1 MVSVSFLKKKVEELR
16 KEAEEIQKA
25 GIEVLDAA
33 TLDEKILLRPYYSSP
48 NGKMQRE
55 AAQRYQRWYT
65 TSFRLVEE
73 FIPEWLDTFIKYYK
87 VSITGQGGANAV
99 MDYLLLDTYSHFT
112 TIEDIIS
119 DFVNDFD
126 RQISIL
132 LCIPDAV
139 EIKELNL
146 RKLISAD
153 VARTEIE
160 QAEILFAGGFHRASG
175 SIAGVALELH
185 LKTLCD
191 INSVAYKPKATI
203 EPLAQALYEA
213 KLLDITELKR
223 VQYLASI
230 RNKCSHPNAVAE
242 AEIQTLIDGVKKLV

>member
-1 MVSVSFLKKKVEELR
+1 MVNVSFLKKKVEELR

-33 TLDEKILLRPYYSSP
+33 ILDERYMRRPNYNSP
-48 NGKMQRE
+48 MGKTQRE
-55 AAQRYQRWYT
+55 TAQRYQRWYT
-65 TSFRLVEE
+65 TSSRLVKE
-73 FIPEWLDTFIKYYK
+73 FVSEWFDMFEDYYM
-87 VSITGQGGANAV
+87 VSGTRRGGNAV
-99 MDYLLLDTYSHFT
+99 MNYLQLNTYSSFSDIESIIAEFVDYL
-112 TIEDIIS
+112 
-119 DFVNDFD
+119 D

-191 INSVAYKPKATI
+191 INNIAYKPKATI

-242 AEIQTLIDGVKKLV
+242 AEIQSLIDGVKKLV

>member
-25 GIEVLDAA
+25 GIKVLGAA
-33 TLDEKILLRPYYSSP
+33 ALDEKTLLRPDFRTTK
-48 NGKMQRE
+48 GKLQRE
-55 AAQRYQRWYT
+55 TVQVYQRWYT
-65 TSFRLVEE
+65 TSCRLVKE
-73 FIPEWLDTFIKYYK
+73 FVPEWLDAFEDCYAASSNKR
-87 VSITGQGGANAV
+87 GGTNAV
-99 MDYLLLDTYSHFT
+99 MDYLLLDAYTHFT
-112 TIEDIIS
+112 TIEDIIA
-119 DFVNDFD
+119 DFVNDLD

-185 LKTLCD
+185 LKTL
-191 INSVAYKPKATI
+191 
-203 EPLAQALYEA
+203 
-213 KLLDITELKR
+213 
-223 VQYLASI
+223 
-230 RNKCSHPNAVAE
+230 
-242 AEIQTLIDGVKKLV
+242 

>member
-25 GIEVLDAA
+25 GIKVLDAA
-33 TLDEKILLRPYYSSP
+33 TLDGKILLRPDYSSP
-48 NGKMQRE
+48 KGKLQRE

-87 VSITGQGGANAV
+87 VSITSQGGANAV

-112 TIEDIIS
+112 TREDILA
-119 DFVNDFD
+119 DFENDFD

-153 VARTEIE
+153 VAQTEIE
-160 QAEILFAGGFHRASG
+160 QAEILFAGGFHRAAG

-191 INSVAYKPKATI
+191 INSITYKPKATI

-213 KLLDITELKR
+213 KLLDIIELKR

-230 RNKCSHPNAVAE
+230 RNKGSHSNTVAE
-242 AEIQTLIDGVKKLV
+242 AEIQSLIDGVKKLV